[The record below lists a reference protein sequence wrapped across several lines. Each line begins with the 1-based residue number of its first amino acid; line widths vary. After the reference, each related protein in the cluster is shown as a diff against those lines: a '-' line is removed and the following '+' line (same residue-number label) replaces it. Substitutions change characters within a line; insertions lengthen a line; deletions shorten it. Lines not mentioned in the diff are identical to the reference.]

1 MSSKI
6 VITGDDILIEY
17 VTRIVNVLRKID
29 EEFHDE
35 DELSQDVRNSIKLF
49 VEHHVWQKGVT
60 NAQGGRKI
68 WAQMETRLGEMLER
82 RRRLIKYNMKKERES
97 AFGESEVRQI
107 KEMNEVYESQVKD
120 TVAKKQTVVGKFTTS
135 QLEDL
140 LTSSTKNI
148 AHEVVSCMI
157 PVSGQ
162 PGLLQKIEQEII
174 EINQSS

>member
-1 MSSKI
+1 
-6 VITGDDILIEY
+6 
-17 VTRIVNVLRKID
+17 
-29 EEFHDE
+29 
-35 DELSQDVRNSIKLF
+35 
-49 VEHHVWQKGVT
+49 
-60 NAQGGRKI
+60 
-68 WAQMETRLGEMLER
+68 METRLGEMLER

-97 AFGESEVRQI
+97 AFGESEIRQI

-120 TVAKKQTVVGKFTTS
+120 IVAKKQTVVGRFTIS

-157 PVSGQ
+157 PVTGQ

-174 EINQSS
+174 EIN